1 MRWASPSLSGAIGW
15 GPIGPIKG
23 ARYTTL
29 VNYVMDG
36 TVIDQLYNLTARMR
50 DYFVNPMVD
59 GAVSL
64 CSIYSYYLDIH
75 DES

>member
-1 MRWASPSLSGAIGW
+1 
-15 GPIGPIKG
+15 
-23 ARYTTL
+23 
-29 VNYVMDG
+29 MDG